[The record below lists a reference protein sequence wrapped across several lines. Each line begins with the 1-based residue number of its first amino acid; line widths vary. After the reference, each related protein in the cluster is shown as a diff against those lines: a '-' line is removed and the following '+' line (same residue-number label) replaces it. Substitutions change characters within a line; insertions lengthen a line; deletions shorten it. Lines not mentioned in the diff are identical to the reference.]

1 MSVEELGDNICTER
15 KTDLEKGIMCPL
27 IGPTFPRL
35 QSITLEGLQTVLPS
49 YTTLHNLHR
58 TLHNLHTT
66 LHTPHCTHPSVVL
79 SPALHVLVRVRPQQV
94 AEQPRVR
101 DVCRSHDPS
110 DLLHALEI
118 RTETSVTTEDLLV
131 HNGCDGQTVEAVSE
145 GFPQFDVVASLA
157 CDEILN
163 NVDFTLT

>member
-1 MSVEELGDNICTER
+1 MSINWSDISPTAVNYTRGTADCIAELHDST
-15 KTDLEKGIMCPL
+15 
-27 IGPTFPRL
+27 
-35 QSITLEGLQTVLPS
+35 QSTHSTQSTQSTHDSI
-49 YTTLHNLHR
+49 HNLHK
-58 TLHNLHTT
+58 T
-66 LHTPHCTHPSVVL
+66 LHTLHTLHGTHPSVVL

-118 RTETSVTTEDLLV
+118 RTETSMTTEDLLV

-157 CDEILN
+157 
-163 NVDFTLT
+163 